1 MESNGPEAVLP
12 YFAIE
17 RRDYKIQTINQGY
30 INDTYLLLQDDDPCY
45 ILQRLN
51 ARVLSNIDIMMQNIH
66 YVLPFL
72 NDDNYHQISLINTV
86 EGKPY
91 LKLSES
97 ECWRIITM
105 VPNSIAFNTIRNET
119 IAAEAGRIIGKFHS
133 LLEDASIDKIK
144 DSIPGFHDLS
154 LRIRQFEE
162 ALESATPDRLKNAS
176 KAILIAQKTLNELR
190 LYDPGNLPVRICHN
204 DTKLNNILF
213 DKTDKRA
220 LCLID
225 LDTIMKG
232 YFHYD
237 FGDAVRTI
245 VNTVEEDE
253 KDLNKITFNKR
264 LFEAFIDGLCVNSK
278 FWTEAEIQYLPLGV
292 KIMPFMHGIRALTD
306 YLHGNIY
313 YKVTYEN
320 QNLDRSLSLFTFTR
334 KASEHMEYMQEIIA
348 KKFKRTGFI

>member
-1 MESNGPEAVLP
+1 MVSNGPHAVLP
-12 YFAIE
+12 YFSIE
-17 RRDYKIQTINQGY
+17 RRNYKIQPISHGY
-30 INDTYLLLQDDDPCY
+30 INDTFALLKDGDPVY

-51 ARVLSNIDIMMQNIH
+51 AKVLSNIEEMMQNIRH
-66 YVLPFL
+66 ALPYL
-72 NDDNYHQISLINTV
+72 NDENYHQITLINTV
-86 EGKPY
+86 DGKPY
-91 LKLSES
+91 LKLSEN
-97 ECWRIITM
+97 ECWRLMTM
-105 VPNSIAFNTIRNET
+105 VPDSMAFNTIEDET
-119 IAAEAGRIIGKFHS
+119 MAAEAGRIIGKFHF
-133 LLEDASIDKIK
+133 LLKEAPMDIFK

-162 ALESATPDRLKNAS
+162 ALENAAPDRLKNS
-176 KAILIAQKTLNELR
+176 QKAIFIAKKTLKELR
-190 LYDPGNLPVRICHN
+190 LYDPGNLPLRICHN

-253 KDLNKITFNKR
+253 KDLSKITFNKG
-264 LFEAFIDGLCVNSK
+264 LFEAFLDGLCMNSE
-278 FWTEAEIQYLPLGV
+278 FLTEAEIEYLSIGV

-306 YLHGNIY
+306 YLQGNIY
-313 YKVTYEN
+313 YKVTYET
-320 QNLDRSLSLFTFTR
+320 QNLDRCLSLFAFTL
-334 KASEHMEYMQEIIA
+334 KATEHMEYMQEIIA
-348 KKFKRTGFI
+348 EKF

>member
-1 MESNGPEAVLP
+1 MDSNGPEAVLP
-12 YFAIE
+12 YFSIE
-17 RRDYKIQTINQGY
+17 RRDYKIQPISQGY
-30 INDTYLLLQDDDPCY
+30 INDTYALLQDGDPCY

-51 ARVLSNIDIMMQNIH
+51 AKVFSNIDIIMENIH
-66 YVLPFL
+66 YVLPYL
-72 NDDNYHQISLINTV
+72 NDENYHQISLINTV
-86 EGKPY
+86 DGEPY

-97 ECWRIITM
+97 DCWRIMTM
-105 VPNSIAFNTIRNET
+105 VPNSIAFNTIENET
-119 IAAEAGRIIGKFHS
+119 MAAEAGRIIGKFHS
-133 LLEDASIDKIK
+133 LLEEAPMDKIK

-162 ALESATPDRLKNAS
+162 ALESTTSDRLKNAS
-176 KAILIAQKTLNELR
+176 EAILIAKKTLSELR

-213 DKTDKRA
+213 DKVDKRA

-245 VNTVEEDE
+245 VNTAEEDE
-253 KDLNKITFNKR
+253 KDLSKITFNKG
-264 LFEAFIDGLCVNSK
+264 LFEAFIDGLCTNSE
-278 FWTEAEIQYLPLGV
+278 FLTEAEIQNLSLGV

-306 YLHGNIY
+306 YLRGNIY
-313 YKVTYEN
+313 YKVTHEN
-320 QNLDRSLSLFTFTR
+320 QNLDRSLSLFAFAA
-334 KASEHMEYMQEIIA
+334 KASEHMEYMQEFIA
-348 KKFKRTGFI
+348 KKF

>member
-12 YFAIE
+12 YFSIE
-17 RRDYKIQTINQGY
+17 RRDYKIRPISQGY
-30 INDTYLLLQDDDPCY
+30 INDTYALLQDADPCY

-51 ARVLSNIDIMMQNIH
+51 PKVLSNIDVMMQNIH
-66 YVLPFL
+66 YALPYL
-72 NDDNYHQISLINTV
+72 NDENYHQISLINTV
-86 EGKPY
+86 DGKPY
-91 LKLSES
+91 LKLSER
-97 ECWRIITM
+97 ECWRLMTM
-105 VPNSIAFNTIRNET
+105 VPNSIAFNTIENET
-119 IAAEAGRIIGKFHS
+119 LAVEAGRIIGKFHS
-133 LLEDASIDKIK
+133 LLEEAPMDKIK

-162 ALESATPDRLKNAS
+162 ALESATTDRLKNAS
-176 KAILIAQKTLNELR
+176 ESILIAQKTLNELR

-253 KDLNKITFNKR
+253 KDLSKITFNKE
-264 LFEAFIDGLCVNSK
+264 LFEAFIDGLCMNSE
-278 FWTEAEIQYLPLGV
+278 FLTEAEIQYLAPGV

-306 YLHGNIY
+306 YLQGNIY

-320 QNLDRSLSLFTFTR
+320 QNLDRSLSLFAFTTN
-334 KASEHMEYMQEIIA
+334 ASEHMEYMQEIIA
-348 KKFKRTGFI
+348 KKFKRAGLI